1 MPGMP
6 GMPLQDAGGGDAASR
21 PAAAGAAGG
30 ATAGLGKGL
39 PTGAGGG
46 MGGGMPMGGAGGKS
60 DGTKGKR
67 VQSADGDESLYT
79 EERAWTEGVI
89 GNRPR
94 KGPADK
100 P

>member
-1 MPGMP
+1 
-6 GMPLQDAGGGDAASR
+6 
-21 PAAAGAAGG
+21 
-30 ATAGLGKGL
+30 
-39 PTGAGGG
+39 

-60 DGTKGKR
+60 DGGKGKR

-94 KGPADK
+94 KGPAEK
-100 P
+100 PPHMTGGDR